1 MSFERLSR
9 RILRRPTEKY
19 ILQTRIL
26 YDKDRKNKVLKDE
39 IGNIV
44 TKDDV
49 GNIKEEWMD
58 IEELSGVIQH
68 RQYEKEKNRVL
79 SISESGIESTIRY
92 FGYFDPTFNLNT
104 NKLDDYRVKFVRDY
118 ETLYLKIIEYDANNY
133 LRGKHHHI
141 VLGMDE
147 DRKYYGRQRDRKNA
161 KIDVN
166 IPSFAQLGEDINVD
180 ISIPED
186 AEGYIVINKTKIPI
200 QSNNISTVISDLPL
214 GRNIIKIIYS
224 GDKNYNKSII
234 KKEIDIKGDLIVS
247 TSDIKKYYRGP
258 ERFVVSITDY
268 NNNIIPNQRVF
279 LYIHKSSYERVTNDK
294 GTVSIPLNLEPD
306 TYTII
311 TKVNDQEIE
320 NQIEILS
327 TIIPAY
333 EDVYDNA
340 SDFYAIL
347 YDVNGNIPPINTEC
361 GFFVNGQ
368 NYVSKTNDK
377 GIAYLDAD
385 LTNGTYDVTIANL
398 LNGEYVHKKITI
410 EKDNEIFIDAPA
422 IESKF
427 GEKKFFVVSL
437 TNRKGNPVTRKSIEI
452 VLQEIVDDEVT
463 YQVVMK
469 PITDYYGQ
477 FNYSTKSLSPGYY
490 RMTITVNSKSVTS
503 SIKIIE

>member
-44 TKDDV
+44 TKDDI

-104 NKLDDYRVKFVRDY
+104 NKLDDYRVKFIRDY

-166 IPSFAQLGEDINVD
+166 IPSFAQLGEDINID

-186 AEGYIVINKTKIPI
+186 AEGYIIVNKTKIPI

-234 KKEIDIKGDLIVS
+234 EKEINIKENLIIS
-247 TSDIKKYYRGP
+247 
-258 ERFVVSITDY
+258 
-268 NNNIIPNQRVF
+268 
-279 LYIHKSSYERVTNDK
+279 
-294 GTVSIPLNLEPD
+294 
-306 TYTII
+306 
-311 TKVNDQEIE
+311 
-320 NQIEILS
+320 
-327 TIIPAY
+327 
-333 EDVYDNA
+333 
-340 SDFYAIL
+340 
-347 YDVNGNIPPINTEC
+347 
-361 GFFVNGQ
+361 
-368 NYVSKTNDK
+368 
-377 GIAYLDAD
+377 
-385 LTNGTYDVTIANL
+385 
-398 LNGEYVHKKITI
+398 
-410 EKDNEIFIDAPA
+410 DNEIFIDAPA

-427 GEKKFFVVSL
+427 GEENFFIVSL
-437 TNRKGNPVTRKSIEI
+437 TDKKGNPVIRKNIKI
-452 VLQEIVDDEVT
+452 VLQEIVDDKIT

-490 RMTITVNSKSVTS
+490 CMTITVDDENEIS